1 MQDASGQ
8 TFDTPVLIAGGG
20 PVGLWLAQVLS
31 WYGQR
36 CILVEERAATTEFPK
51 MDVTNGRSMELFR
64 RLDLAAPVRAL
75 GCPDGNNHDVVFMTA
90 FTGTEV
96 ARVPYAPPAEQRQRF
111 RDINDGAQPLEPN
124 LRLSQVLLEPFLK
137 ARADADP
144 NIDVRFGWALT
155 GFSED
160 ADGVTATIAESASG
174 AEQSVRCRYLAG
186 CDGASSVTRKG
197 LGFGLSGDAAV
208 RQAHQ
213 IHFRSTALDV
223 IQHLGQAWHY
233 YNGEKGT
240 VIAQDDKEIWTYQY
254 ILWPGMRDED
264 VDVDAVLRDLAG
276 RDFDYQ
282 VILRSTWT
290 ARALISDSY
299 ASQNGRVFLAGDAA
313 HQYVPTGG
321 YGMNTG
327 VGDAFDLG
335 WKLGATLAGW
345 GGPGLLA
352 CYDAERR
359 PVGIRNRERSLF
371 HAQNSA
377 QWRKMCGPEYRQA
390 GAAGDANRAEV
401 GRAMVQLHGAENES
415 LGIEFGYR
423 YASPI
428 IAADDAPPAASDP
441 VRYIATAEPGARA
454 PSFYLDDGSA
464 LFDHFGRGFTLLR
477 LGRSPPATDALAAAA
492 GAAGVPLEIF
502 EAPDDRVREVYER
515 DLILVRPDG
524 HVAWRGDAL
533 PDDAAALLD
542 LVRGA

>member
-1 MQDASGQ
+1 MPDGSEQAIDI
-8 TFDTPVLIAGGG
+8 PVLIAGGG
-20 PVGLWLAQVLS
+20 PVGLWLAQLLS

-36 CILVEERAATTEFPK
+36 CLLVEERAATTEFPK

-64 RLDLAAPVRAL
+64 LLDIAEPVRAL
-75 GCPDGNNHDVVFMTA
+75 GCPDENNHDVVFMTA
-90 FTGTEV
+90 FTGLEV
-96 ARVPYAPPAEQRQRF
+96 ARIPYAPPAEQRRRF
-111 RDINDGAQPLEPN
+111 REINDGAQPLEPN
-124 LRLSQVLLEPFLK
+124 LRLSQVILEPYLK

-155 GFSED
+155 GFEED
-160 ADGVTATIAESASG
+160 DDGVTARIAESAG
-174 AEQSVRCRYLAG
+174 GREETVRCLYLAG

-197 LGFGLSGDAAV
+197 LGFALTGDAAV

-213 IHFRSTALDV
+213 IHFRSRALDV
-223 IQHLGQAWHY
+223 IHHLGQAWHY

-254 ILWPGMRDED
+254 VLWPGMEEND
-264 VDVDAVLRDLAG
+264 VDVDAVLRELAG
-276 RDFDYQ
+276 RDFDYEI
-282 VILRSTWT
+282 ILRSTWT
-290 ARALISDSY
+290 ARALISERY
-299 ASQNGRVFLAGDAA
+299 TSQIGRVFLAGDAA

-345 GGPGLLA
+345 GASGLLA
-352 CYDAERR
+352 SYDGERR

-371 HAQNSA
+371 HAKNSA
-377 QWRKMCGPEYRQA
+377 QWRLMCGPEFREASEA
-390 GAAGDANRAEV
+390 GARHRAEV
-401 GRAMVQLHGAENES
+401 GRAMLELHGSENES
-415 LGIEFGYR
+415 LGIEYGYR

-428 IAADDAPPAASDP
+428 LAADCAPTARSDP
-441 VRYIATAEPGARA
+441 VRYIPTSQPGARA

-477 LGRSPPATDALAAAA
+477 LGSNPPGADALSKAA
-492 GAAGVPLEIF
+492 GAAGVPLDMF
-502 EAPDDRVREVYER
+502 HVPDNAVREVYER
-515 DLILVRPDG
+515 DLVLVRPDG

-533 PDDAAALLD
+533 PDDAAALID

>member
-1 MQDASGQ
+1 M
-8 TFDTPVLIAGGG
+8 
-20 PVGLWLAQVLS
+20 
-31 WYGQR
+31 
-36 CILVEERAATTEFPK
+36 
-51 MDVTNGRSMELFR
+51 
-64 RLDLAAPVRAL
+64 
-75 GCPDGNNHDVVFMTA
+75 
-90 FTGTEV
+90 
-96 ARVPYAPPAEQRQRF
+96 
-111 RDINDGAQPLEPN
+111 
-124 LRLSQVLLEPFLK
+124 
-137 ARADADP
+137 
-144 NIDVRFGWALT
+144 
-155 GFSED
+155 
-160 ADGVTATIAESASG
+160 
-174 AEQSVRCRYLAG
+174 
-186 CDGASSVTRKG
+186 
-197 LGFGLSGDAAV
+197 
-208 RQAHQ
+208 
-213 IHFRSTALDV
+213 
-223 IQHLGQAWHY
+223 
-233 YNGEKGT
+233 
-240 VIAQDDKEIWTYQY
+240 
-254 ILWPGMRDED
+254 
-264 VDVDAVLRDLAG
+264 
-276 RDFDYQ
+276 
-282 VILRSTWT
+282 
-290 ARALISDSY
+290 
-299 ASQNGRVFLAGDAA
+299 
-313 HQYVPTGG
+313 
-321 YGMNTG
+321 
-327 VGDAFDLG
+327 
-335 WKLGATLAGW
+335 
-345 GGPGLLA
+345 
-352 CYDAERR
+352 
-359 PVGIRNRERSLF
+359 GIRNRERSLF